1 MWIALTHNLTHTAKE
16 VDGISGADRM
26 ESIIF
31 PEQKGP
37 ETAGCQRFPGYLRK
51 SFLMIAAYV
60 IINIVSTRRGNLSC
74 IIIWRAV

>member
-37 ETAGCQRFPGYLRK
+37 ETAEYQRFPGFQSVGKDEVTSSNL
-51 SFLMIAAYV
+51 
-60 IINIVSTRRGNLSC
+60 VSSSKN
-74 IIIWRAV
+74 

>member
-37 ETAGCQRFPGYLRK
+37 ETAGY
-51 SFLMIAAYV
+51 
-60 IINIVSTRRGNLSC
+60 
-74 IIIWRAV
+74 